1 MLKIPIDLYNDIL
14 RLLKLKHYS
23 TLYEHLDYVGRKVI
37 CQYIINNALE
47 NETSISSAE
56 QVEALLQILNPFICD
71 PTDKPSDYEQ
81 DNEDYVEEQTLVA
94 RLFHL
99 MQTDDLDEMF
109 HILNTTRK
117 LLANSG
123 KDRIKYTFPPIVFK
137 SYKLAYSYKEA
148 AASDD
153 KWDKKCDR
161 IFKFCFQTIN
171 ALLKAELP
179 ADIPFKLFLQGSIVI
194 AEIAYENSENITYEF
209 ISQVIEFFFISLL
222 GFS

>member
-1 MLKIPIDLYNDIL
+1 
-14 RLLKLKHYS
+14 
-23 TLYEHLDYVGRKVI
+23 
-37 CQYIINNALE
+37 
-47 NETSISSAE
+47 
-56 QVEALLQILNPFICD
+56 
-71 PTDKPSDYEQ
+71 
-81 DNEDYVEEQTLVA
+81 
-94 RLFHL
+94 

-109 HILNTTRK
+109 HILNTSRK

-123 KDRIKYTFPPIVFK
+123 KDRIKYTFPTIVFK

-179 ADIPFKLFLQGSIVI
+179 ADIAFKLFLQGSIVI

-209 ISQVIEFFFISLL
+209 ISQVTEFISR
-222 GFS
+222 SR